1 MSPAYDVIII
11 GTGPAGI
18 FAALELIKN
27 PRLKILM
34 IEKGSD
40 IKARS
45 CPVAET
51 SVPCLQCD
59 LCSIL
64 CGWGGAGA
72 YSDGKLTLTSE
83 FGGWLKEYVS
93 EEELAALIED
103 VDSVYRFFGAGGDI
117 HGQNQE
123 ALALLKKKAAG
134 YNLELIPAL
143 IRHIGTEVCGEV
155 LRQIRDALDGQVELV
170 FDSPVQQIRT
180 VDGLVSGVRTEDGR
194 TFESRFVITAV
205 GREGSTW
212 LSGEAKRL
220 NLSVQ
225 KNPVDIG
232 VRVELPAAI
241 LKDITDVAYEGKFVY
256 FSRRFHDKIRTFCMN
271 PYGEVVKE
279 YGEGIFSVN
288 GHSFK
293 NKKTDNTNFA
303 LLVSTDFTR
312 PFNDPISYGK
322 YIAGLANLLG
332 GGIIVQ
338 RLGDLKMGR
347 RSTPE
352 RIAEGSVR
360 PTLEDATP
368 GDLSFVLPYR
378 HLSNLME
385 MLEALDN
392 VAPGVNSGDTLLYG
406 VEVKFY
412 SMKLKLTP
420 GLETEVKNLFAVGDG
435 AGVTRGL
442 IQASISG
449 VLAAREIL
457 KRGVDQRVGRLPIRL
472 PRGKMEEG
480 RGKQKMKEGR
490 GNRGASADLGM
501 SSFRPA

>member
-1 MSPAYDVIII
+1 LATIYDVIII

-18 FAALELIKN
+18 FAALELVKKSD
-27 PRLKILM
+27 LKVLM

-40 IKARS
+40 IQQRA
-45 CPVAET
+45 CPMVE
-51 SVPCLQCD
+51 SDSPCVQCS

-72 YSDGKLTLTSE
+72 YSDGKLTLTPE
-83 FGGWLKEYVS
+83 FGGWLKDYLS
-93 EEELAALIED
+93 AEELSFFID
-103 VDSVYRFFGAGGDI
+103 YVDSVYLSFGAGGAV
-117 HGQNQE
+117 HGKDTA
-123 ALALLKKKAAG
+123 ALSRLKKKAAG
-134 YNLELIPAL
+134 YNLELIPAR
-143 IRHIGTEVCGEV
+143 IRHIGTDLCKEV
-155 LRQIRDALDGQVELV
+155 LSKIRGHLAGKIDVLFDVPVEQITTKNGNVTGVTTGDGN
-170 FDSPVQQIRT
+170 
-180 VDGLVSGVRTEDGR
+180 
-194 TFESRFVITAV
+194 TFNATYVIVAA

-212 LSGEAKRL
+212 LSKEAKRL
-220 NLSVQ
+220 GLSVQ

-232 VRVELPAAI
+232 VRVELPAPI
-241 LKDITDVAYEGKFVY
+241 IKDITDVAYEGKFIY
-256 FSRRFHDKIRTFCMN
+256 YSRRFRDRVRTFCMN

-279 YGEGIFSVN
+279 YSEGIYSVN
-288 GHSFK
+288 GHSYRSRTT
-293 NKKTDNTNFA
+293 NNTNFA

-312 PFNDPISYGK
+312 PFNEPIAYGK

-332 GGIIVQ
+332 GGVIVQ

-378 HLSNLME
+378 HLHNITE

-420 GLETEVKNLFAVGDG
+420 RLETEVKNLFAVGDG

-449 VLAAREIL
+449 VVAAREVL
-457 KRGVDQRVGRLPIRL
+457 QRVKG
-472 PRGKMEEG
+472 
-480 RGKQKMKEGR
+480 
-490 GNRGASADLGM
+490 
-501 SSFRPA
+501 

>member
-1 MSPAYDVIII
+1 MPSSYDVIII
-11 GTGPAGI
+11 GSGPAGI
-18 FAALELIKN
+18 FAALELVKSSS
-27 PRLKILM
+27 LKVLL

-40 IKARS
+40 INRRS
-45 CPVAET
+45 CPMIE
-51 SVPCLQCD
+51 SDIPCVQCS

-72 YSDGKLTLTSE
+72 YSDGKLTLTPE
-83 FGGWLKEYVS
+83 FGGWLKEYLS
-93 EEELAALIED
+93 ETDLSSYITY
-103 VDSVYRFFGAGGDI
+103 VDTIYLSFGAGGAV
-117 HGQNQE
+117 HGEDNE
-123 ALALLKKKAAG
+123 ALSRLKKKAAG
-134 YNLELIPAL
+134 YNLELIPAR
-143 IRHIGTEVCGEV
+143 IRHIGTDLCKEV
-155 LRQIRDALDGQVELV
+155 LRKIREHLTGKVDILFDVPVE
-170 FDSPVQQIRT
+170 QIRT
-180 VDGLVSGVRTEDGR
+180 ANGEVTGVITEDGNAFDAR
-194 TFESRFVITAV
+194 YVIVAA

-212 LSGEAKRL
+212 LSAEAKRL

-225 KNPVDIG
+225 NNPVDIG
-232 VRVELPAAI
+232 VRVELPAPI
-241 LKDITDVAYEGKFVY
+241 MKDITDIAYEGKFIY
-256 FSRRFHDKIRTFCMN
+256 YSKRFRDRVRTFCMN

-279 YGEGIFSVN
+279 YSEGVFSVN
-288 GHSFK
+288 GHSYR
-293 NKKTDNTNFA
+293 NRTTHNTNFA
-303 LLVSTDFTR
+303 LLVSTAFTR
-312 PFNDPISYGK
+312 PFNEPIAYGR
-322 YIAGLANLLG
+322 YIAGLANILG
-332 GGIIVQ
+332 GGVILQ

-378 HLSNLME
+378 HLHNITE

-420 GLETEVKNLFAVGDG
+420 VLETEVKNLFAIGDG

-449 VLAAREIL
+449 VVAAREIV
-457 KRGVDQRVGRLPIRL
+457 KREPGVT
-472 PRGKMEEG
+472 
-480 RGKQKMKEGR
+480 
-490 GNRGASADLGM
+490 
-501 SSFRPA
+501 

>member
-1 MSPAYDVIII
+1 MITMSNLYDVIIV

-34 IEKGSD
+34 LEKGSD
-40 IKARS
+40 IKGRS
-45 CPVAET
+45 CPMAENAI
-51 SVPCLQCD
+51 PCIQCD
-59 LCSIL
+59 LCSLL

-72 YSDGKLTLTSE
+72 YSDGKLTLSSE
-83 FGGWLKEYVS
+83 FGGRLKEYLS
-93 EEELAALIED
+93 EEDLADWIQY
-103 VDSVYRFFGAGGDI
+103 VDSIYCFFGAGGEV
-117 HGQNQE
+117 HGQNLE
-123 ALALLKKKAAG
+123 ALSRLKKKAAG

-143 IRHIGTEVCGEV
+143 IRHIGTDLCREV
-155 LRQIRDALDGQVELV
+155 LRKIREELEGKVDLLFDTPVRQILTADG
-170 FDSPVQQIRT
+170 F
-180 VDGLVSGVRTEDGR
+180 VSRIVTKAGK
-194 TFESRFVITAV
+194 TFEAGFVIIAV
-205 GREGSTW
+205 GREGSSW

-220 NLSVQ
+220 GLSVR

-232 VRVELPAAI
+232 VRVELPAPI
-241 LKDITDVAYEGKFVY
+241 MKEITDVAYEGKFIY
-256 FSRRFHDKIRTFCMN
+256 FSKRFQDKIRTFCMN

-279 YGEGIFSVN
+279 YSEGIGSVN
-288 GHSFK
+288 GHSYK
-293 NKKTDNTNFA
+293 NKRTENTNFA

-312 PFNDPISYGK
+312 PFNDPIAYGK
-322 YIAGLANLLG
+322 SIAGLANLLG
-332 GGIIVQ
+332 GGVIVQ

-412 SMKLKLTP
+412 SMKLQLTSR
-420 GLETEVKNLFAVGDG
+420 LETEVKNLFAVGDG

-442 IQASISG
+442 IQASITG
-449 VLAAREIL
+449 VVAAREIL
-457 KRGVDQRVGRLPIRL
+457 KRLER
-472 PRGKMEEG
+472 
-480 RGKQKMKEGR
+480 
-490 GNRGASADLGM
+490 
-501 SSFRPA
+501 

>member
-1 MSPAYDVIII
+1 MPSSSYDVIII

-18 FAALELIKN
+18 FAALELVKSSG
-27 PRLKILM
+27 LKVLL

-40 IKARS
+40 IQQRS
-45 CPVAET
+45 CPMIE
-51 SVPCLQCD
+51 SEIPCIQCS

-72 YSDGKLTLTSE
+72 YSDGKLTLTPE
-83 FGGWLKEYVS
+83 FGGWLKDYLSATELSTYIDYVDAIYLS
-93 EEELAALIED
+93 
-103 VDSVYRFFGAGGDI
+103 FGAGGAV
-117 HGQNQE
+117 HGEDNA
-123 ALALLKKKAAG
+123 ALANLKKKAAG
-134 YNLELIPAL
+134 YNLELIPAR
-143 IRHIGTEVCGEV
+143 IRHIGTDLCKEV
-155 LRQIRDALDGQVELV
+155 LRKVREHLTGKVDIIFDVPVEQIRAANGEVTGVTTKDGNSFDAHY
-170 FDSPVQQIRT
+170 
-180 VDGLVSGVRTEDGR
+180 
-194 TFESRFVITAV
+194 VIAAA

-220 NLSVQ
+220 GLSVH

-232 VRVELPAAI
+232 VRVELPAHI
-241 LKDITDVAYEGKFVY
+241 MKDITDIAYEGKFIY
-256 FSRRFHDKIRTFCMN
+256 YSKRFRDRVRTFCMN

-279 YGEGIFSVN
+279 YSEGVYSVN
-288 GHSFK
+288 GHSYRSRT
-293 NKKTDNTNFA
+293 TDNTNFA

-312 PFNDPISYGK
+312 PFDEPIAYGR
-322 YIAGLANLLG
+322 YIAGLANLIGNGVIL
-332 GGIIVQ
+332 Q

-352 RIAEGSVR
+352 RIVEGSVR

-378 HLSNLME
+378 HLHNITE

-412 SMKLKLTP
+412 SMKIKLTQ
-420 GLETEVKNLFAVGDG
+420 GLETEVKNLFAIGDG

-449 VLAAREIL
+449 VVAAREVL
-457 KRGVDQRVGRLPIRL
+457 KREKVQR
-472 PRGKMEEG
+472 
-480 RGKQKMKEGR
+480 
-490 GNRGASADLGM
+490 
-501 SSFRPA
+501 